1 MRHKVCYSVFS
12 EGIKGGN
19 HMSKINESAHGLE
32 NAIRESKEFIELKT
46 AFDTV
51 MNDPE
56 SKEMFDNFRNI
67 QLDLQEKQIQGLD
80 ITEEEIEE
88 AQKIVGQ
95 VQQHEDISK
104 LMNAEQVLNEVINE
118 VSRIITT
125 PLEEL
130 YGNPL
135 SS

>member
-1 MRHKVCYSVFS
+1 
-12 EGIKGGN
+12 
-19 HMSKINESAHGLE
+19 MSKVNESAHVLE

-46 AFDTV
+46 AFNTV
-51 MNDPE
+51 MDDPK

-104 LMNAEQVLNEVINE
+104 LMEAEQVLNEVINE

>member
-1 MRHKVCYSVFS
+1 
-12 EGIKGGN
+12 
-19 HMSKINESAHGLE
+19 MSKVNESAHVLE
-32 NAIRESKEFIELKT
+32 NAIRECKEFNELKT

-51 MNDPE
+51 MDNPE
-56 SKEMFDNFRNI
+56 SKEMFDKFRNI
-67 QLDLQEKQIQGLD
+67 QLELQEKQIQGLD
-80 ITEEEIEE
+80 ITEEEVAE
-88 AQKIVGQ
+88 AQEIVGL
-95 VQQHEDISK
+95 VQQHEDISR
-104 LMNAEQVLNEVINE
+104 LMEAEQVLNDVINE